1 MPLEDHIG
9 DIIRKARLHAA
20 VSIESTAHAAGITP
34 AQLEDLEQNGTLPNP
49 IDFTRIANVLGLD
62 SAKLERIAR
71 GWEPARVDTSR
82 WRELRLIA
90 TNSAGF
96 GVNCYLVW
104 DSDTRMAALFDTGF
118 DAVPVLRLLHENEL
132 HLRFVFIT
140 HGHHDHVA
148 AWPQIQDAHPQAQR
162 FPNTVSSD
170 SAGAQ
175 VSFQLGN
182 LRISAR
188 NTPGH
193 AHDGITYIVTGWPDN
208 APAVAFVGDCL
219 FAGSM
224 GKAPG
229 HAALAREKII
239 THILS
244 LPPSTLICP
253 GHGPLTT
260 VSEELANNPFF

>member
-62 SAKLERIAR
+62 PAKLERIAR

-132 HLRFVFIT
+132 HLRFVFVT